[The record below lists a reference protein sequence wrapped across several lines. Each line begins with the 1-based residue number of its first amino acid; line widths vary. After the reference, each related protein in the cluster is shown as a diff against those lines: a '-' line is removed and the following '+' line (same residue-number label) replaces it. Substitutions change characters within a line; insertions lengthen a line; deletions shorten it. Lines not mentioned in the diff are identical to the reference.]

1 MALQVR
7 IASPCSEK
15 WEEMKGDERVR
26 HCAQCKLNVFNIREL
41 SETDARALLFKAE
54 GRVCGR
60 VYQRPDGTVLTND
73 CPTGL
78 AMLRRRALAAVTM
91 AAAMVLAV
99 VGFRVVSKK
108 ECGTDVGSNWFGNT
122 FGERYTNAKETLR
135 DSETFGPI
143 MEELEPRRVMAGRMQ
158 MVPPSAPTGG

>member
-15 WEEMKGDERVR
+15 WEQMKGDERVR
-26 HCAQCKLNVFNIREL
+26 FCAQCKLNVFNIREL

-60 VYQRPDGTVLTND
+60 VYQRPDGTVLTKD

-78 AMLRRRALAAVTM
+78 ALLRRRALAAVTM
-91 AAAMVLAV
+91 VAAMALAV
-99 VGFRVVSKK
+99 VGFRAVSKK
-108 ECGTDVGSNWFGNT
+108 ECGTEGRSNWFGNT
-122 FGERYTNAKETLR
+122 FGERYVRAKDALRETQ
-135 DSETFGPI
+135 TFGPI
-143 MEELEPRRVMAGRMQ
+143 IEELDPQQVMAGQMI
-158 MVPPSAPTGG
+158 MVPPSTPTGG